1 MLLELT
7 VRGLGVFDAT
17 TLSFGPG
24 LTALTGETG
33 AGKTFL
39 VDALALL
46 MGGRPPRGIV
56 ASGTAVFVEAVFGRD
71 DGTELIVAREFPVD
85 GRAHAWV
92 DGRSCTVAM
101 LSEEMAGLCAIY
113 GQHEHQ
119 SLLAPGTVRRSL
131 DAFAGIDREPLLAAR
146 SALRALEAEQA
157 QLGGD
162 PAELERECAFLEHQ
176 LSVIEAAH
184 IEGVDEIDR
193 LLAEASLLG
202 QADRIRASL
211 ALGLAQ
217 IEDSGERAPRDALAR
232 LRGEIAGHPSLA
244 ATEEAVLA
252 AEIALAEAATQLRRA
267 MEVIE
272 VDPKRSEEVDER
284 LRILHE
290 LTRMHGP
297 TLSDVLSTQRA
308 MDARVSQLRS
318 AIEDQGSLV
327 QRITAQ
333 LAQVTIEEVA
343 LEERRRSA
351 APGLLESLRSN
362 LADLALDRAEV
373 DLVIDGPGGESVDL
387 RFSAN
392 RGHALQSV
400 SAVAS
405 GGELARLMLGLRLTL
420 PGGPSCMIF
429 DEVDAGIGGS
439 TALALADALA
449 EVAVDRQVLVVT
461 HLAQVAARASRQVVV
476 VKEPGDRDLAMA
488 TELDDHGRVGEIAR
502 MLSGQP
508 DSDAARRH
516 ARELLGLEGVD
527 AGQLPF
533 V

>member
-1 MLLELT
+1 
-7 VRGLGVFDAT
+7 
-17 TLSFGPG
+17 
-24 LTALTGETG
+24 
-33 AGKTFL
+33 
-39 VDALALL
+39 
-46 MGGRPPRGIV
+46 
-56 ASGTAVFVEAVFGRD
+56 
-71 DGTELIVAREFPVD
+71 
-85 GRAHAWV
+85 
-92 DGRSCTVAM
+92 
-101 LSEEMAGLCAIY
+101 
-113 GQHEHQ
+113 
-119 SLLAPGTVRRSL
+119 
-131 DAFAGIDREPLLAAR
+131 
-146 SALRALEAEQA
+146 
-157 QLGGD
+157 
-162 PAELERECAFLEHQ
+162 
-176 LSVIEAAH
+176 
-184 IEGVDEIDR
+184 
-193 LLAEASLLG
+193 
-202 QADRIRASL
+202 
-211 ALGLAQ
+211 
-217 IEDSGERAPRDALAR
+217 
-232 LRGEIAGHPSLA
+232 
-244 ATEEAVLA
+244 
-252 AEIALAEAATQLRRA
+252 